1 MPLYYIRILGR
12 YTFNLSR
19 TLENL
24 EKYESVEKSGIYW
37 IRKKSN
43 RYWVE
48 IFVIQIFIVN
58 SNRKIP
64 SIFFF
69 FYTINLFHNFIV
81 IYRCKIIERVFRAR
95 NECARFLYKN
105 FCVQKYRISIKKK
118 KRYKL
123 MQYNPGIITIYRTK
137 DPVALRRW
145 TKVVRG
151 WWNPWFNANNVD
163 RRKRSG
169 SGPNICEKEGKWS
182 TCSFYG
188 RIRTGTISH
197 RLII

>member
-1 MPLYYIRILGR
+1 M
-12 YTFNLSR
+12 
-19 TLENL
+19 
-24 EKYESVEKSGIYW
+24 
-37 IRKKSN
+37 N
-43 RYWVE
+43 RYKKVVFIGYVKNRTDIE
-48 IFVIQIFIVN
+48 SRFSSSRFLLLILIEKLFRYSFFFFIQ
-58 SNRKIP
+58 
-64 SIFFF
+64 SIFF
-69 FYTINLFHNFIV
+69 IIIV

-151 WWNPWFNANNVD
+151 WWNPWFNAKNVD

-169 SGPNICEKEGKWS
+169 SGPNICEKEAKWS

-188 RIRTGTISH
+188 RVRTGTISH